1 MEQGLRADYHKRE
14 LLACMLRAGYL
25 SAFDLDEEF
34 YICPVFFSL
43 QAGIFSLGNEIIN
56 NNFGV
61 IKQWY
66 INYVIM
72 GL

>member
-1 MEQGLRADYHKRE
+1 
-14 LLACMLRAGYL
+14 MLRAGYL

-61 IKQWY
+61 IKQLY